1 MELVKSI
8 NLLVRFLI
16 ELCALGALG
25 YWGFHSEN
33 GIFIKIVYGI
43 GAPLLAAVIWGM
55 FVAPRASVEAPC
67 WLRLL
72 LEIIVLGFAALAL
85 YFAKLP
91 TLCFIYT
98 AVVIINRILLTI
110 WDQ

>member
-1 MELVKSI
+1 MVIVKSI

-33 GIFIKIVYGI
+33 VIFIKSVYGI
-43 GAPLLAAVIWGM
+43 GAPMLAAVIWGM
-55 FVAPRASVEAPC
+55 FVAPRASVEVPG

-72 LEIIVLGFAALAL
+72 IEIVVLGSAALAL
-85 YFAKLP
+85 YFANLP

-98 AVVIINRILLTI
+98 VVVTINRILLTV